1 MSEVRMGGAGMSEII
16 DICPHCDSENVFEDW
31 DTDEKG
37 FVAECKHCGH
47 KMMLCDACGSYDEE
61 NGWQR
66 DNCDWHMENGY
77 SVCHRGKY
85 KED

>member
-1 MSEVRMGGAGMSEII
+1 MTEIN